1 MQGKEVKDQV
11 SVKVK
16 VIEFSSINIGSE
28 TILSRILIKL
38 NLPTY

>member
-1 MQGKEVKDQV
+1 MRVKEVKDQV

-28 TILSRILIKL
+28 TILSWILIKL